1 MSNRHPSGRLAGKVA
16 VITGAASGIGRA
28 TVELF
33 VEEGAQ
39 VLAADIQNEAG
50 AALERQFQGQVR
62 YHHCDVTNEADLEAT
77 MAAAV
82 EAFGGL
88 DILFNNAG
96 AGGSPLPLEQ
106 MTGEAWDATQGLLLR
121 SVALGMRYALPHL
134 KARGGGAIVN
144 TASIA
149 GLQAGAGPAAYS
161 AAKAAVIH
169 LSKVAAAEFA
179 KYGVRVNAICPGFI
193 LTNIFTASPEIPDA
207 MKTVIQS
214 SLRQNAP
221 AAQPVSRAGEGRDIA
236 EACLY
241 LASDAGGFVTGTHLL
256 VDGRM
261 YVGPRHSWDP
271 AEQEKRMKEAEARRA
286 AAMAA
291 AAN

>member
-1 MSNRHPSGRLAGKVA
+1 MSQRLAGKVA

-33 VEEGAQ
+33 VAEGAK
-39 VLAADIQNEAG
+39 VLAADIQDGAG
-50 AALERQFQGQVR
+50 LETEFPGQVR
-62 YHHCDVTNEADLEAT
+62 FHRCDVTREADLEAT
-77 MAAAV
+77 MAAAI

-96 AGGSPLPLEQ
+96 AGGSQLPLEQ
-106 MTGEAWDATQGLLLR
+106 MTGEAWDATQALLLR
-121 SVALGMRYALPHL
+121 SVALGMRHALPHM

-149 GLQAGAGPAAYS
+149 GLQAGAGPPAYS

-179 KYGVRVNAICPGFI
+179 KYGVRVNAICPGLI
-193 LTNIFTASPEIPDA
+193 LTNIFTASAELPDA
-207 MKTVIQS
+207 AKAMIQGS
-214 SLRQNAP
+214 MRQTAP
-221 AAQPVSRAGEGRDIA
+221 LAQPVKRAGEGRDIA

-241 LASDAGGFVTGTHLL
+241 LASDAGGFVTGAHLL
-256 VDGRM
+256 VDGGM
-261 YVGPRHSWDP
+261 FVGPRHSWDP
-271 AEQEKRMKEAEARRA
+271 EEQARRMKDVEARRA